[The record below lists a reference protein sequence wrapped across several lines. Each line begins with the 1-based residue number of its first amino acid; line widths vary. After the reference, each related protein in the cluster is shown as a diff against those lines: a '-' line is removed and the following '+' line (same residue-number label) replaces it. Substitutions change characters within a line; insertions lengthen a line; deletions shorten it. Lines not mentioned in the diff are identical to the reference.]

1 MQSGHYHTY
10 VFIQIYKYNLTYSRV
25 HLDARPVSNTYK
37 VDKTISPTINHFKYK
52 IIQPSP
58 PSISFLIV
66 KSSIVHFS
74 HSHIL
79 PTRKRQRHI
88 V

>member
-1 MQSGHYHTY
+1 MQSGQYHTL
-10 VFIQIYKYNLTYSRV
+10 FIQIYKDNLTCSGV
-25 HLDARPVSNTYK
+25 HLDARPVLNTYK

-58 PSISFLIV
+58 HSISFLII

-74 HSHIL
+74 YSHIL